1 MKNVQNV
8 NGNVDTCVIC
18 GAVIPEGGHVF
29 PVCANKIKAL
39 APEEHAEAHGGQ
51 GVNVIYTAED
61 VKQAR
66 RIGYRN
72 GLKRG
77 ADQHARYAFAS
88 MALALHEMGYPK
100 NRILRMITNAKE
112 VAERYSTANGHDLLL
127 DAEEKTGIEFIIR

>member
-1 MKNVQNV
+1 MKNVKNV

-18 GAVIPEGGHVF
+18 GVVIPEGGHVC
-29 PVCANKIKAL
+29 PVCANKVKTL
-39 APEEHAEAHGGQ
+39 TPEEHAEAHGF
-51 GVNVIYTAED
+51 TAED

-100 NRILRMITNAKE
+100 NRIIRMIANAKE
-112 VAERYSTANGHDLLL
+112 VAERYSTANGPDLLL